1 MWIGA
6 DNETTAQ
13 GLSTRSRRSVAAS
26 DAGPEVEEVRGAVEQ
41 SGEAPP
47 EEAITAEDE
56 RMDQD

>member
-1 MWIGA
+1 LDEA
-6 DNETTAQ
+6 
-13 GLSTRSRRSVAAS
+13 
-26 DAGPEVEEVRGAVEQ
+26 RGAAEQ